1 MDSDNNGQGRRSIL
15 ITGAAS
21 GIGRATAQLFSR
33 EGWFVGCL
41 DVNQSALDSLRD
53 ELGERR
59 GLFRAVD
66 VTDRVALQVS
76 IDDFAT
82 ATGGKLD
89 LLFNNAGIEAKGR
102 FETMPWDKVV
112 AIVNVNLLAGM
123 SLIQVCLPLLKATDG
138 SLCLS
143 ASSASAI
150 FGTAGLAVYSA
161 TKHAIKGLT
170 EALAV
175 EFKAYGVRVADVL
188 PGIIDTGMLSEREK
202 AQLPTEGM
210 LRVLPAR
217 AIAETVWAAYAGDGL
232 HWYMPAE
239 LSDYDVEVTRRPEA
253 ARDRRIAGGI

>member
-59 GLFRAVD
+59 GMFRGVD
-66 VTDRVALQVS
+66 VTDRVALQAS

-112 AIVNVNLLAGM
+112 A
-123 SLIQVCLPLLKATDG
+123 
-138 SLCLS
+138 
-143 ASSASAI
+143 SS
-150 FGTAGLAVYSA
+150 
-161 TKHAIKGLT
+161 
-170 EALAV
+170 
-175 EFKAYGVRVADVL
+175 
-188 PGIIDTGMLSEREK
+188 M
-202 AQLPTEGM
+202 
-210 LRVLPAR
+210 
-217 AIAETVWAAYAGDGL
+217 
-232 HWYMPAE
+232 
-239 LSDYDVEVTRRPEA
+239 
-253 ARDRRIAGGI
+253 